1 MTISLQAFRRLLA
14 LLTTVCSHAPVWID
28 EHAKNLAPQN
38 AVSQGLDNTSN
49 IKFFVIVTIISI
61 VMIMAMIIVSQC
73 LQQNCQLQLM
83 MLLSRISVL
92 PAIAA
97 FTVVVVVVVVLAD
110 EAVSTV
116 TAVSCAIRCGH
127 HLAWVEERC
136 CRRFAAAS
144 STARHEGLS
153 CRSHPSPDLP
163 AK

>member
-97 FTVVVVVVVVLAD
+97 FTVVVVVVVLAD

-116 TAVSCAIRCGH
+116 TAVRCGH